1 VPPRLI
7 ENADL
12 EDVVNAN
19 ADGGVENN
27 ADVLLEDGQQVE
39 APVSPQIIHAERA
52 RGILRSAEVL
62 RPLRLLPVGREARWT
77 KDDADF
83 VKHAFDNDIPSA
95 FVPNP
100 KRRSTTSFRRYLK
113 YSPATTLREALELGA
128 SMDDIRWDYRRGFIR
143 FPKHES
149 DLPGHVYSAIQTA
162 EEYGHTHVLDDVA
175 CCVTPSEYADHMISR
190 AFTSAG
196 LERAKVIF
204 NDAVKSA
211 YDPTELPKMIATQ
224 EAALKFAELQFAKV
238 MNAKKSKP
246 GVNIDF
252 SLAPEPVRWEE
263 TLPEVCSESERW
275 REAMDDEIVTMTKFG
290 VYKKLPKSAA
300 GNRQILGCRWV
311 YKRKTNKNGE
321 VVRYRARLVAQGYRQ
336 REYDSFDPNSTFS
349 PVVHKDTLRMFLS
362 ICAAENLRI
371 FQADVKAAFLQ
382 APLDEK
388 IFLRAPPGYKE
399 VDEATGEEVVWELST
414 AVYGLK
420 QASNCFWQAMQDHLV
435 INLILVDAGRSL
447 PLSEGDARR
456 RSYPCCAVC

>member
-1 VPPRLI
+1 MRTAERKNKTTIPLILGQTHPETGPEARRYSTVNNVVFYESFKHRIDALRHHDKRRDLLNQGVAQPVKIDDFDDDNAQGVRNLYSDPDPVPPRLI
-7 ENADL
+7 ENAEL

-39 APVSPQIIHAERA
+39 APVSPQIINAERA

-190 AFTSAG
+190 AFASAG

-204 NDAVKSA
+204 NDDGKSA

-336 REYDSFDPNSTFS
+336 REYDSFDPNSIFS
-349 PVVHKDTLRMFLS
+349 PVVHKDTLRMFSVYL
-362 ICAAENLRI
+362 CCR
-371 FQADVKAAFLQ
+371 
-382 APLDEK
+382 
-388 IFLRAPPGYKE
+388 
-399 VDEATGEEVVWELST
+399 ELEDIPS
-414 AVYGLK
+414 
-420 QASNCFWQAMQDHLV
+420 
-435 INLILVDAGRSL
+435 
-447 PLSEGDARR
+447 
-456 RSYPCCAVC
+456 